1 MSLPVAPPESESTTA
16 AQNFRPPSYQLNPED
31 RLHELMFGPS
41 SLSSRIEERLHVA
54 TAGGPRASPP
64 AAAAATIFPRTGTIS
79 SATFGFLSNQP
90 RGLPIQ
96 PVQASQSPPSAAS
109 TGRKTLIIQSIIQ
122 DDISRAVHLYHA
134 EMEDQ
139 SGNPPTWA
147 GELASY
153 LRHMDP
159 SDVQSIFPGVA
170 V

>member
-1 MSLPVAPPESESTTA
+1 LQPQVG
-16 AQNFRPPSYQLNPED
+16 LV
-31 RLHELMFGPS
+31 RLLLLLLLLYFPGQEL
-41 SLSSRIEERLHVA
+41 
-54 TAGGPRASPP
+54 
-64 AAAAATIFPRTGTIS
+64 FPRQLL
-79 SATFGFLSNQP
+79 AFLSNQP